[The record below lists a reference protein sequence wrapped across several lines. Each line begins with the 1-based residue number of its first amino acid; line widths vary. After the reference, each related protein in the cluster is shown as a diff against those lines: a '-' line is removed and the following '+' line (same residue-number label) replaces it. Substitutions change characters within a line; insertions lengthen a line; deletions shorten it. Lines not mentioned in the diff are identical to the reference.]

1 MMDVQVDGREVI
13 VRLRDDVFQMV
24 EPGTLCLTLTQ
35 AATLRRALNSLD
47 NHHSL
52 DAEPE
57 DG

>member
-1 MMDVQVDGREVI
+1 LE
-13 VRLRDDVFQMV
+13 
-24 EPGTLCLTLTQ
+24 EPGTICFTLTQ

>member
-13 VRLRDDVFQMV
+13 VRLKDDVWMLE
-24 EPGTLCLTLTQ
+24 EPGTICFTLTQ

-47 NHHSL
+47 SHHSL

>member
-13 VRLRDDVFQMV
+13 VRLRDDVWGML
-24 EPGTLCLTLTQ
+24 EPGTLCLTATQ
-35 AATLRRALNSLD
+35 AQMLRRSLNEL
-47 NHHSL
+47 NAFHPL